1 MTLEQMTIRIRD
13 SPVSSS
19 DQYRMLLLAGVA
31 YNQPKLCID
40 AKWSPNATTVLRNAN
55 IGSSPHGLFVDGY
68 NLVYI
73 ANRVQ
78 SSIIIFDK
86 ANSTTPK
93 TITGTYNRS
102 MSVFVSIDGDVYI
115 DNGFANRRVDKWSSS
130 TSTVVSVLPVN
141 GSCYGLFIDP
151 NNTLYCSLSDFHSV
165 IKSSLPF
172 SVNNSMIA
180 AGNGIAGF
188 SATMLDSPRGIY
200 VDQSFN
206 LHVAD
211 CGNDR
216 IQQFQSL
223 QSNGITIAGN
233 ESSQNITLNCPTGVV
248 LDSDGYLFI
257 VDSFNHRVVG
267 QGPTGFRCLVGC
279 SGISGASSSQLSFPQ
294 SMAFDS
300 YGNLY
305 VTDRNNSR
313 VQKFDRQNTTCRKF
327 ASISA
332 KKCVECRRIMS
343 MRNPKLK

>member
-1 MTLEQMTIRIRD
+1 MRIRD

-19 DQYRMLLLAGVA
+19 DQYRMLSLAGVA

-55 IGSSPHGLFVDGY
+55 IGSSPQGLFVDGY

-73 ANRVQ
+73 ANRAQ
-78 SSIIIFDK
+78 SSIIIFDN

-115 DNGFANRRVDKWSSS
+115 DNGFANRRVDKWISS
-130 TSTVVSVLPVN
+130 TSTVVPVLSVN

-151 NNTLYCSLSDFHSV
+151 NHTLYCSLGDFHSV
-165 IKSSLPF
+165 IKSFLSF
-172 SVNNSMIA
+172 NMNNSMMA
-180 AGNGIAGF
+180 AGTGSAGS

-206 LHVAD
+206 LYVAD

-216 IQQFQSL
+216 IQQFQPM

-248 LDSDGYLFI
+248 LDADGYLFI
-257 VDSFNHRVVG
+257 VDSFNHRIVA

-279 SGISGASSSQLSFPQ
+279 SGIAGASSSQFSFPQ

-300 YGNLY
+300 YGNFY

-313 VQKFDRQNTTCRKF
+313 VQKFDRQNTSCRKF
-327 ASISA
+327 VSILA
-332 KKCVECRRIMS
+332 KKSVDRRRMMS
-343 MRNPKLK
+343 MRTTELK